1 MRDHLSSPRTIF
13 QKPEYMR
20 PGSAKAAGGQGWGAE
35 ATQHNSGASHE
46 HHLAITD
53 GKRGY
58 QRCQFCVDSP
68 ASLPEKGSE
77 MGCSVSSGKRLQ
89 SARNVATNWWS
100 SQTFGHNRARAGKK
114 LSSVNVKKPS
124 ARAAF
129 FFWNTDNSRS
139 QGSLDAEEALIRGCS
154 IQMQTLGTRENFCDC
169 KEYGKAFS
177 SKSSSVTQHHII
189 HVGGKSKCTEHD
201 KASSAEYTVLST
213 WEAILG
219 ANLFSVM
226 SVENSSASP
235 NLSFSTS

>member
-13 QKPEYMR
+13 QTPEYMR

-35 ATQHNSGASHE
+35 ATQHNSGASHK

-58 QRCQFCVDSP
+58 QHCQFCVDSP

-77 MGCSVSSGKRLQ
+77 MGCSVSSGKKLQ

-100 SQTFGHNRARAGKK
+100 SQTFAPKRARAGKK
-114 LSSVNVKKPS
+114 LCSVNVKQPS
-124 ARAAF
+124 ARAVF

-139 QGSLDAEEALIRGCS
+139 QGSLDAEAAALIRGCYS
-154 IQMQTLGTRENFCDC
+154 DAGNWYQRELLWLQKC
-169 KEYGKAFS
+169 GKAFS
-177 SKSSSVTQHHII
+177 SKSSSVTQYHII
-189 HVGGKSKCTEHD
+189 HVGGKSKCPEHG
-201 KASSAEYTVLST
+201 KASSAEHTVLST

-219 ANLFSVM
+219 ENLLSVM

-235 NLSFSTS
+235 HVSFSTS